1 MAGSKKSVDSQAIP
15 LTLRTLYQ
23 MLTKKDYLSYLPA
36 VFDAKELRG
45 KTMVPFWRDLL
56 CRALPDDFDL
66 SIFDTQEKRS
76 RLLSS
81 LLNRSGNNR
90 MMKPW
95 FDAFSDELSEAL
107 FVRLA
112 AAWVETLSA
121 GSCNL
126 RALRMRLRFYTDR
139 IFAGDEAIIPRIRAF
154 LESAGGF
161 LYEDEAQTDNTASPL
176 YQCASYLSWL
186 TLHALYG
193 ARMSE
198 SPLEGMRIKLGSG
211 DRIRQIVVRG
221 SRPTVLTERDCAFCA
236 QPMPEER
243 FVGRLETL
251 ERAKR
256 ILYVRGRLLVSGMGG
271 IGKTELVRQL
281 LSRLQQEGLYRS
293 VAFVQYRDSL
303 TESLRKA
310 FGDDYAASM
319 EIYRTRL
326 RGERTLLLIDDMNRS
341 PHDDPALG
349 QLTTLGCDVIVT
361 SRLSGLTG
369 FETLK
374 LEPLKPKEA
383 WRVFE
388 DSCGFPQQRRECDD
402 RRLYACLMGHPLALI
417 MMGRVCRTR
426 YWNADTL
433 YKQLETDG
441 FSGLSYV
448 MDATRQSVEA
458 ELKERFDISK
468 LPKTAGMLLRLLA
481 VLPQRFWKP
490 RVLAPMAAD
499 LFADE
504 AALCDHLQALADWN
518 WLTQREQGYM
528 LHPVIAGRL
537 NLEPC
542 DSNLFPRLWRWWRA
556 VLEGGNGAP
565 ALESAW
571 ETIMREAL
579 RHMRGLNDDAA
590 YVAMRL
596 QVVL

>member
-1 MAGSKKSVDSQAIP
+1 MAGGKKSVDTQVIL

-23 MLTKKDYLSYLPA
+23 MLTKKDYLAYLPA
-36 VFDAKELRG
+36 VFDASTLRG
-45 KTMVPFWRDLL
+45 QTMVPFWRDLL
-56 CRALPDDFDL
+56 RRALPDDFDL
-66 SIFDTQEKRS
+66 SIFDTQGKRS

-95 FDAFSDELSEAL
+95 FDALSDELSEAL

-121 GSCNL
+121 GGCNL
-126 RALRMRLRFYTDR
+126 RALRIRLRFYTDH

-154 LESAGGF
+154 LESTGGF
-161 LYEDEAQTDNTASPL
+161 LYEDEKQTDNTASPL
-176 YQCASYLSWL
+176 YQCALYLSWL

-198 SPLEGMRIKLGSG
+198 SPLEGMRVKLGPG
-211 DRIRQIVVRG
+211 DRIRQIVVRS
-221 SRPTVLTERDCAFCA
+221 SRPEVLTERDCAFCA
-236 QPMPEER
+236 QPMAAER
-243 FVGRLETL
+243 FVGRAEALA
-251 ERAKR
+251 RAKKT
-256 ILYVRGRLLVSGMGG
+256 LYDHGRLLICGMGG
-271 IGKTELVRQL
+271 IGKTELVCQL
-281 LSRLQQEGLYRS
+281 LSRLLQEGLYRS

-303 TESLRKA
+303 TESLCKA
-310 FGDDYAASM
+310 FGDNNAASM
-319 EIYRTRL
+319 ETYRTRL

-341 PHDDPALG
+341 PHDDLALE

-388 DSCGFPQQRRECDD
+388 DSCGFSQQRRECDD
-402 RRLYACLMGHPLALI
+402 RRLYAYLMGHPLALS

-426 YWNADTL
+426 YWNADAL
-433 YKQLETDG
+433 YKQLETNG

-490 RVLAPMAAD
+490 RVLAPVAAD

-528 LHPVIAGRL
+528 LHPVIAGRM

-542 DSNLFPRLWRWWRA
+542 RSDSFPRLWHWWRTA
-556 VLEGGNGAP
+556 LEGGNSAP

-571 ETIMREAL
+571 EPIMHEAL
-579 RHMRGLNDDAA
+579 KHTRELNDDAA

-596 QVVL
+596 QVAL